1 MNKMTTTARETASSR
16 RDFLKTGS
24 AGVAAA
30 LTLGPTLSAKAFA
43 GGGDVIKV
51 GLIGC
56 GGRGS
61 GAASDALEADPGVRL
76 FAMGDAFADELEKS
90 FKELKAAY
98 QDRVVVDDAHKFVG
112 FDAYKQVIDA
122 CDVVLLTTPPH
133 FRPQHLKYAIEQGK
147 HVFCEKPVAVDAPG
161 VRSVIESCKL
171 AEQKQLSV
179 VSGLCWRYHPAIKA
193 AFDEV
198 QAGRIG
204 DVVAARCSY
213 FTRGLWVKPRQESW
227 SDMEWQLRNWLYFTW
242 LSGDHIAEQHVH
254 SIDKVVWAMG
264 DKHPI
269 SATGTG
275 GRFLRTEPTYG
286 NVYDHF
292 AIEYEFENDVT
303 AFGRCRQQDPCIV
316 DVSDTIYGTKGQL
329 QINSARVRILGEK
342 PWRYDGPDGNMYR
355 LEHVALFKSIRE
367 DQPINNGGYM
377 STSTLMAVLGREAAY
392 TGQVVKWDELLAS
405 DVHLGPQEYEWS
417 SLPVPPVRK
426 PGDGAS
432 KPVA

>member
-1 MNKMTTTARETASSR
+1 MTQASIRDTASSR
-16 RDFLKTGS
+16 RDFLRTGS

-30 LTLGPTLSAKAFA
+30 LTMGSTLSAKAFA
-43 GGGDVIKV
+43 GGDDIIKV

-76 FAMGDAFADELEKS
+76 FAMGDAFGDELDKS
-90 FKELKAAY
+90 LKGLQAAY
-98 QDRVVVDDAHKFVG
+98 KDRVVVDDSHKFVG
-112 FDAYKQVIDA
+112 FDAYKGVIDS

-161 VRSVIESCKL
+161 VRSVIETCKL
-171 AEQKQLSV
+171 AEEKKLSV

-193 AFDEV
+193 AFDEL

-213 FTRGLWVKPRQESW
+213 FTRGLWVKPRQENW

-254 SIDKVVWAMG
+254 SIDKIVWAMG

-275 GRFLRTEPTYG
+275 GRFLRTEPIYG

-355 LEHVALFKSIRE
+355 LEHVALFKSIR
-367 DQPINNGGYM
+367 DAQPINNGGYM
-377 STSTLMAVLGREAAY
+377 STSTMMAILGRESAY
-392 TGQVVKWDELLAS
+392 SGQVVKWDELLAS
-405 DVHLGPQEYEWS
+405 DVHLGPQEYDWT

-426 PGDGAS
+426 PGDGADR
-432 KPVA
+432 PVA